1 MVHAK
6 VVFPQRI
13 RVLLHFGIRAG
24 FSFKRKMASRET
36 NDSVTPEMENTLEN
50 SITIQNLV
58 LEIEELKRAKER
70 SDVKLAMLETNMVK
84 EPMKCKPADPEKF
97 KEGGRVRIQAW
108 LGVME
113 NYLHAGNTSPDFWV
127 DIAQTYLEVRVA
139 QNWQNA
145 MRILE
150 REGKNPKEWLHF
162 KEALTKAYGNVNPEQ
177 VARSKLGKL
186 SQHSS
191 VESYANEFQNL
202 CAEIVT
208 LPMSVG
214 DKIHRFIDG
223 LKPEI
228 RLKVAVDPLNDA
240 QPWEDFQRLVTYAV
254 SVDAN
259 LQQVKAG
266 LGIATTKNGEKK
278 TPSIGVGGPIR
289 NQKKSTMKFTNGRE
303 IDYKRVAALKK
314 EGKCYFCEEK
324 GHRVNTCPKKSNST
338 SDKVEKDF

>member
-150 REGKNPKEWLHF
+150 REGKK
-162 KEALTKAYGNVNPEQ
+162 
-177 VARSKLGKL
+177 
-186 SQHSS
+186 SQR
-191 VESYANEFQNL
+191 V
-202 CAEIVT
+202 VT
-208 LPMSVG
+208 
-214 DKIHRFIDG
+214 
-223 LKPEI
+223 
-228 RLKVAVDPLNDA
+228 
-240 QPWEDFQRLVTYAV
+240 FQRGTY
-254 SVDAN
+254 
-259 LQQVKAG
+259 KG
-266 LGIATTKNGEKK
+266 LW
-278 TPSIGVGGPIR
+278 
-289 NQKKSTMKFTNGRE
+289 
-303 IDYKRVAALKK
+303 
-314 EGKCYFCEEK
+314 KCQP
-324 GHRVNTCPKKSNST
+324 RTSCP
-338 SDKVEKDF
+338 F